1 MKQASM
7 TTLGITLLLG
17 FTSPS
22 YSSPDHKVTER
33 VGTVHWIDL
42 DGSKGVPIIM
52 SIASNRTLTWTN
64 PDGTQSIVERHSGP
78 EPTPALQYPWA
89 NPDGYRNASMKA
101 ANGVDDRGPANA
113 AIIRT
118 DSAQYSPQLFHEAPQ
133 GDTSLHRFPLLGML
147 VAGVTLWLVRQ
158 LWPQ

>member
-33 VGTVHWIDL
+33 VGTVHWVNV
-42 DGSKGVPIIM
+42 DGSKGIPVM
-52 SIASNRTLTWTN
+52 SIALNRTLIWIN
-64 PDGTQSIVERHSGP
+64 PDGTQGIVERHPGP
-78 EPTPALQYPWA
+78 ARAFEYAWA
-89 NPDGYRNASMKA
+89 NPDGYGSASITA
-101 ANGVDDRGPANA
+101 LNGVDHSGSANLTTN
-113 AIIRT
+113 RT
-118 DSAQYSPQLFHEAPQ
+118 DVAHDNTQQFHEVTK
-133 GDTSLHRFPLLGML
+133 GDGPTSRLPLLGML

-158 LWPQ
+158 LWPE

>member
-22 YSSPDHKVTER
+22 YSSPGNNVTER
-33 VGTVHWIDL
+33 GGTLHWVNL
-42 DGSKGVPIIM
+42 DGSEGIAAM
-52 SIASNRTLTWTN
+52 SIASNRTLIWTN
-64 PDGTQSIVERHSGP
+64 PDGTQGIVKRHPGP
-78 EPTPALQYPWA
+78 APAFEYAWA
-89 NPDGYRNASMKA
+89 NPDGYRSASMKVL
-101 ANGVDDRGPANA
+101 NSVHHG
-113 AIIRT
+113 
-118 DSAQYSPQLFHEAPQ
+118 DSAIPRIIQTDIAQYRAQQFHEASQENRP
-133 GDTSLHRFPLLGML
+133 LHRLPLLGML

>member
-22 YSSPDHKVTER
+22 YSSQDHKVTER
-33 VGTVHWIDL
+33 VGTVHWVNL
-42 DGSKGVPIIM
+42 DGSKGVLIM

-64 PDGTQSIVERHSGP
+64 PDGTQSIMEKHSGAQP
-78 EPTPALQYPWA
+78 VPALEYPWA
-89 NPDGYRNASMKA
+89 NPDGYRSASMKA
-101 ANGVDDRGPANA
+101 ANGVDEGGPANA
-113 AIIRT
+113 TIIRT
-118 DSAQYSPQLFHEAPQ
+118 DSAHQFDETPQEDRP
-133 GDTSLHRFPLLGML
+133 LHRLPLLGML

-158 LWPQ
+158 MWPQ